1 MTCHRIYVYLG
12 GKICRTDSFHFDL
25 PRDAPGRLPGESITS
40 HQNLTGQHG
49 SNKSTYIYNTGR
61 GGRGRSSIRWEGGG
75 RLRPG
80 GGAGGEGGG
89 GGGGGH
95 VSDKR
100 TKGSPGC

>member
-12 GKICRTDSFHFDL
+12 EKICRTDSCHFDL
-25 PRDAPGRLPGESITS
+25 PRDAPGRLPGESKSS
-40 HQNLTGQHG
+40 HQKLTGQHG
-49 SNKSTYIYNTGR
+49 GNYIYNIGR

-80 GGAGGEGGG
+80 GGAGAGGE
-89 GGGGGH
+89 GGGGH

>member
-40 HQNLTGQHG
+40 HQNLTGQQG
-49 SNKSTYIYNTGR
+49 GNKSTYIYNIGR

-89 GGGGGH
+89 GH